1 MSLRNA
7 TEKELHIF
15 SDASEQAIA
24 SVAFIRTR
32 DKDNNYHV
40 GFELG
45 KPKVA
50 PTHDHTIPRLELCTA
65 VLAVQMSEIILEELD
80 LNVGITRFYTDSQVV
95 LGYIHSQSKRFY
107 KYVENRIERIRKSST
122 SYQW

>member
-1 MSLRNA
+1 M
-7 TEKELHIF
+7 
-15 SDASEQAIA
+15 AI
-24 SVAFIRTR
+24 
-32 DKDNNYHV
+32 
-40 GFELG
+40 G
-45 KPKVA
+45 
-50 PTHDHTIPRLELCTA
+50 HTIPRLELCTA